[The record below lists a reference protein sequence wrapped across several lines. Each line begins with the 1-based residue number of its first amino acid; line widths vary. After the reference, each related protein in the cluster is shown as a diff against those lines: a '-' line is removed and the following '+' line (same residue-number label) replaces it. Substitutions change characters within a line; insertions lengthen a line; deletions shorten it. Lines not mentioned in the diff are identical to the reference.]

1 MLAYDELNDG
11 IYEVYNL
18 DTRRVVTR
26 GNCIFDPQRML
37 DIIEEYPDRDDIE
50 FTDGQNDIDIFS
62 ELRDEEKELV
72 DEESDD
78 IKPDDEMDVT
88 DGEGYIEPIP
98 VTVRKGYE
106 RMKDNEVLDDES
118 GITDS
123 ESMSDFA
130 GVSYWHKKLYYAISS
145 RERWRNDVLVL
156 SRKVQPLPPNP
167 KNVDEALSGPDKSK
181 WAAAMDKEVDSFMS
195 RNLWGCAK
203 QSGRAMKTKWVLIYM
218 YSPEFEVMCKARLV
232 VCGYSQIKGLDYED
246 TYLPTT
252 TTAFIFYM
260 LHICSVYKMYKSTFD
275 VNSAFLEGDA
285 DADLYAR
292 LPGVIT
298 KDGKPLRVK
307 INGNWYG
314 EKQAGRVWNKKFD
327 EIPTL
332 FNNAMPI

>member
-145 RERWRNDVLVL
+145 RERWRNDVL
-156 SRKVQPLPPNP
+156 
-167 KNVDEALSGPDKSK
+167 
-181 WAAAMDKEVDSFMS
+181 
-195 RNLWGCAK
+195 C
-203 QSGRAMKTKWVLIYM
+203 
-218 YSPEFEVMCKARLV
+218 
-232 VCGYSQIKGLDYED
+232 
-246 TYLPTT
+246 
-252 TTAFIFYM
+252 
-260 LHICSVYKMYKSTFD
+260 
-275 VNSAFLEGDA
+275 
-285 DADLYAR
+285 
-292 LPGVIT
+292 
-298 KDGKPLRVK
+298 
-307 INGNWYG
+307 
-314 EKQAGRVWNKKFD
+314 
-327 EIPTL
+327 
-332 FNNAMPI
+332 